1 MRASA
6 ASSIATA
13 DLLDP
18 LAPVP
23 NPLPPV
29 PQAGDL
35 PNLKLIFEDQFLI
48 DCKEGE
54 FLTKYGPK
62 WTAYPVG
69 WRDTSKKGHYNP
81 GIISVTG
88 GVMNMR
94 LHTNSAGQP
103 QVCAPEPKINGT
115 TERNQR
121 YGRYEVRMRAD
132 AVDGYKTAWLLW
144 PKSERWPW
152 DGEID
157 FLEGDL
163 LGNIGAFMHRQ
174 NGTSGGD
181 QDGYHSSA
189 KYTDWH
195 TVALDWLPNRCEF
208 WVDGKSIGKST
219 NRIPNTPMR
228 CVLPNRD
235 RAEQHVPAK
244 SAVANVQLDYIRVWR

>member
-1 MRASA
+1 
-6 ASSIATA
+6 
-13 DLLDP
+13 
-18 LAPVP
+18 
-23 NPLPPV
+23 
-29 PQAGDL
+29 
-35 PNLKLIFEDQFLI
+35 LI

-132 AVDGYKTAWLLW
+132 AVDGYQTAWLLW

-244 SAVANVQLDYIRVWR
+244 SAVANVQLDYIRVWRYVP